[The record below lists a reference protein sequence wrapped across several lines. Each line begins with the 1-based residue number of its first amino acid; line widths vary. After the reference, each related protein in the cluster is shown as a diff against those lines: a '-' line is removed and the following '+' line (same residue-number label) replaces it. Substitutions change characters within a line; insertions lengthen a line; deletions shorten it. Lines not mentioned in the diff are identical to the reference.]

1 MKYVFIAMFIGIL
14 AYFVSAPASP
24 TSQPS
29 EKEKLQTAVAY
40 ASAVLGLSA
49 RDAELVKKATEP
61 SLDPETVALARVEA
75 ICHRWQGPVLMNDF
89 CQWMHDVRL
98 SDGLVVSAVDGQE
111 TGDGFT
117 ALPPSM
123 HSLIVDLKLPA
134 VPDEIP
140 LLYVAVDRTV
150 TADNFSRELNHPS
163 ADDAGGSRVVYS
175 IRPRTFPPGFGGE

>member
-1 MKYVFIAMFIGIL
+1 MSLGIL
-14 AYFVSAPASP
+14 AYFVSASTSP

-40 ASAVLGLSA
+40 ASAILGLHEPKG
-49 RDAELVKKATEP
+49 ELVKKATDP
-61 SLDPETVALARVEA
+61 SLDPETLAFARVEA
-75 ICHRWQGPVLMNDF
+75 ICNRWQGPILMSDF
-89 CQWMHDVRL
+89 CQWMHDVKL
-98 SDGLVVSAVDGQE
+98 ADGLAVAAIDGSE

-123 HSLIVDLKLPA
+123 HSLIVDLKLAA

-150 TADNFSRELNHPS
+150 TADNFSAELSHPS
-163 ADDAGGSRVVYS
+163 ANGRDGGRIVYS
-175 IRPRTFPPGFGGE
+175 IRPIIFPPGFGGAD